1 MIRDCDA
8 ADFDTILAI
17 INDGAQAYRGVIPE
31 DRRRD
36 PYMTAAELQG
46 EIAAGVAFSGVD
58 REGALCGVMGIQPVA
73 EVTLIRHAYVRTAQQ
88 NQGIG
93 SALLDHLLARS
104 ETPILIGTWAAA
116 GWAVRFY
123 QSHGFQVIDGAEKD
137 RLLRLYW
144 SIPERQVETS
154 VVLADARWRAKA

>member
-1 MIRDCDA
+1 MIRDCTA

-31 DRRRD
+31 DRRHD
-36 PYMTAAELQG
+36 PYMAAAELQG

-58 REGALCGVMGIQPVA
+58 REGELRGVMGIQPVA
-73 EVTLIRHAYVRTAQQ
+73 EVMLIRHAYVRTAQQ

-104 ETPILIGTWAAA
+104 ETPILIGTWPAA

-123 QSHGFQVIDGAEKD
+123 QSHGFHVIDGAEKD